1 MECVKRI
8 ICDGIYENCKHMM
21 LVYSDVQPEM
31 DTNNRVA
38 GMLLKI
44 SSVIFVLADATEP
57 LFEP

>member
-1 MECVKRI
+1 MHRTLSVGGGEAAERSECAI
-8 ICDGIYENCKHMM
+8 
-21 LVYSDVQPEM
+21 STVQPEM

-44 SSVIFVLADATEP
+44 SSVRFVLADATEP